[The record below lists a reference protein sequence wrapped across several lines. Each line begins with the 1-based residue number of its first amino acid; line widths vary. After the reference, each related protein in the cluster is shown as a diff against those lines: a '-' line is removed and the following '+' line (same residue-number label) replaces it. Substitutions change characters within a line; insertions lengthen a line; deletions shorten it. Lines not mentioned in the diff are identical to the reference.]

1 MGKSYVF
8 HCDDA
13 MPDGGHTY
21 ISSIGDFDVGD
32 NYDKALE
39 IDQVINMQ
47 LAFRTAEVPS
57 TYTTCTLSLQLAHP

>member
-39 IDQVINMQ
+39 IDQVINM
-47 LAFRTAEVPS
+47 
-57 TYTTCTLSLQLAHP
+57 